1 MNPGRLMSDAHTHSH
16 LSPTD
21 DLFNAEK
28 GIRALKVSIVGLTL
42 TTLFQAGIA
51 IAGGSAGL
59 LADTI
64 HNLGDIGTAIP
75 LWIAFSLARREA
87 NRRFTYGYGRAED
100 VAGAVIL
107 LFIIA
112 SAIVSAV
119 ESYSHLIG
127 GITPNLIEWG
137 LFAAFVGVIGN
148 EVVAQYKIR
157 VGKEIGSVALVADGQ
172 HSRADGLTSLA
183 AFVGLLGVKL
193 GFPLADPIAGLF
205 ITLFI
210 IVLAWNVGREIISR
224 LMDAVDPEIIK
235 QMEAIAHKHPEVYA
249 INDLRA
255 RWVGHNLT
263 MEMAICVDGVLP
275 VLEAHAIAE
284 SVRFDLLH
292 HVPRLSNVI
301 VHVDPVESYPGE
313 YHVKFD

>member
-1 MNPGRLMSDAHTHSH
+1 MSDAPHSH
-16 LSPTD
+16 RPPAD
-21 DLFNAEK
+21 DLFNTEK

-42 TTLFQAGIA
+42 TTFFQAGIA
-51 IAGGSAGL
+51 LAGGSAGL

-64 HNLGDIGTAIP
+64 HNLGDIGTALP

-112 SAIVSAV
+112 SGIISAV

-127 GITPNLIEWG
+127 GVTPDLIEWG
-137 LFAAFVGVIGN
+137 MLAAIVGVIGN
-148 EVVAQYKIR
+148 EIVAQYKIR
-157 VGKEIGSVALVADGQ
+157 VGKEISSVALVADGQ

-193 GFPLADPIAGLF
+193 GFSLADPIAGLF

-210 IVLAWNVGREIISR
+210 IALAWNVGRDIVSR
-224 LMDAVDPEIIK
+224 LMDAVDPALIK
-235 QMEAIAHKHPEVYA
+235 RMEAIARQHPKVHA

-263 MEMAICVDGVLP
+263 MEMAICVDGALP

-284 SVRFDLLH
+284 SVRLELLL

-301 VHVDPVESYPGE
+301 VHVDPIESYPGE
-313 YHVKFD
+313 HHVKID